1 MELPRFSNMQYLA
14 ISKFIGMISLY
25 LGSLIKSVLK
35 TLLLMILRSLVSI
48 CLWCQSEK
56 GKVFYICMVDS
67 LGLLRVNPN
76 IDC

>member
-1 MELPRFSNMQYLA
+1 MQLSRLSNMQYLA
-14 ISKFIGMISLY
+14 LSRFIGLISLY
-25 LGSLIKSVLK
+25 LGSLKKSVLK

-56 GKVFYICMVDS
+56 GKVFSICMVDN